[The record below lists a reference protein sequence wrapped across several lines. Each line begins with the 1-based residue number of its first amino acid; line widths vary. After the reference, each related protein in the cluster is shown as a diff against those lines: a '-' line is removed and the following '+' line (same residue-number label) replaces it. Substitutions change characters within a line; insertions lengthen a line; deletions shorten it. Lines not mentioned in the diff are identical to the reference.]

1 MSLIKNLAC
10 NSSTDYS
17 GSVTNSLPHDATT
30 GIKGEIKV
38 AAGGARG
45 EAFLPSLV
53 SSLARRL
60 SALSSF
66 SRRKYIEV
74 VRLG

>member
-1 MSLIKNLAC
+1 MGDFTESLINDLAC

-45 EAFLPSLV
+45 EAFLPSL
-53 SSLARRL
+53 ARL
-60 SALSSF
+60 SPWTDGEEID
-66 SRRKYIEV
+66 RK
-74 VRLG
+74 